1 MENNKISQYHILI
14 AEGIHVL
21 MISKSR
27 AWALGR
33 TKKTESRFCQ
43 NFESNSICLC
53 ISMGITGLQR

>member
-14 AEGIHVL
+14 AEGLHVL

-33 TKKTESRFCQ
+33 TEKKQKVDSV
-43 NFESNSICLC
+43 
-53 ISMGITGLQR
+53 